1 MRAMNR
7 TAMALAGI
15 IGLGLGA
22 GSCTEKP
29 AGPVDEPAAQL
40 EEEKAAAEAMDKEL
54 VAKDSAMEPAPAAP
68 MKKAKA
74 APGGKIGGKGGSG
87 AGGEQ
92 QKPATWKRSTRTANT
107 SKLMVGDEL
116 ELPLSGMQV
125 DVRVDGF
132 RARVLIDFYFFND
145 HAQQFE
151 GSFKLRLP
159 DGAAP
164 WFLAF
169 GQTRLP
175 AAAAEAPSEPAP
187 LELAAADVVRK
198 RELTPEQVVAD
209 RQAEWEQVKV
219 ARMVPR
225 EKAARAY
232 SETVRRRVDPAL
244 LEWSGS
250 GVFSARVF
258 PIAPHRRHRIVVG
271 YDMDLT
277 RVGDA
282 LELLLPL
289 PDKLPRVALDL
300 DVAAL
305 DGVDVELE
313 PAAEA
318 SRADGR
324 WHFRLDDPDAP
335 VRLRL
340 EQAPAVL
347 LGGRDEAAGPLFA
360 TRLRPQLPPSKAA
373 ATAAEAVF
381 VVDVSMSSN
390 PDKFPVWLELMRRVL
405 EANRGSLKRF
415 NVLFFNVETFWY
427 AEQMQPNEPERVAA
441 LMRFCQKLVLEGAT
455 DLGAALRAAVAG
467 PPGTPGTTGA
477 APARDLFLLSD
488 GSITWGQ
495 DEAFA
500 LSKLA
505 GAGERGALFAYR
517 TGMAGSDTRML
528 THLARETGGAVFAVV
543 GEHEL
548 AAAATAHARR
558 PWQLVRAELDG
569 CHDLL
574 LAGRPRYL
582 FPGQRLLLAGRGT
595 PPAGA
600 RLELQLRQGQRE
612 QTLELPL
619 GRRLASPLA
628 PRIYGQV
635 AVGQLEDFVE
645 AVGDEAGA
653 YARHFRVTG
662 KTTSLLMLESEA
674 DYQRY
679 GIRPQDDTQVVAERQ
694 VRHLVAAALDALFS
708 VLGDPKHALEVFLGK
723 LAELDGVKLELPAE
737 LRAALDKLPER
748 LFESAAP
755 PLACKRH
762 DRQGIPEA
770 VLEQL
775 AERKPGYDTMA
786 AEAGRRKRA
795 LGAAD
800 GLKALSSLVEA
811 SPGDGVLARDVGYT
825 ATQWGLAA
833 HALHLFHRVARRRPH
848 EPQTYRALARTYQ
861 RLGKPDMA
869 LLWYE
874 VGLASRWDARFGEF
888 KRILMLDYLRFLQA
902 LDPQALH
909 RALRGV
915 AMKRRAELPERL
927 GIARADLLVSI
938 TWNTDGTDVDLHVIE
953 PGGEEC
959 YYSHPETEIGGKLTQ
974 DVTQG
979 YGPEMYLLPEAKPGE
994 YTIRAKYFASDA
1006 KRAETRTKVQATI
1019 YRYWGTKK
1027 EKVTEK
1033 LITLESGKQMHD
1045 LAVIEMPRLR

>member
-1 MRAMNR
+1 MRTMNG
-7 TAMALAGI
+7 TVVVLASI

-22 GSCTEKP
+22 GSCTEEP
-29 AGPVDEPAAQL
+29 AGPADEPAAQPQL
-40 EEEKAAAEAMDKEL
+40 EEEKVAAEPVDKEL
-54 VAKDSAMEPAPAAP
+54 VAKDTAMEPAPAAP
-68 MKKAKA
+68 MKKAEA
-74 APGGKIGGKGGSG
+74 APGGEIGGKGGSG
-87 AGGEQ
+87 AEGEQ
-92 QKPATWKRSTRTANT
+92 RKPATWKRSTRSANT
-107 SKLMVGDEL
+107 SKLMVGDDL
-116 ELPLSGMQV
+116 ELPLSGMQL

-145 HAQQFE
+145 HPQQFE
-151 GSFKLRLP
+151 GTFKLRLP
-159 DGAAP
+159 DGASP

-169 GQTRLP
+169 GQTRLR
-175 AAAAEAPSEPAP
+175 AAAVEAPEEPAP

-198 RELTPEQVVAD
+198 RELTPERVVAD
-209 RQAEWEQVKV
+209 REAEWEQVKV

-225 EKAARAY
+225 EQAARAY
-232 SETVRRRVDPAL
+232 TETVRRRVDPAL

-282 LELLLPL
+282 LELALPL

-305 DGVDVELE
+305 DGVRAELE

-318 SRADGR
+318 TRADGR
-324 WHFRLDDPDAP
+324 WHFRLDDPDKP
-335 VRLRL
+335 VKLRL

-347 LGGRDEAAGPLFA
+347 LSGRDEGAGAVFA
-360 TRLRPQLPPSKAA
+360 TRLRPQLPASKAV

-381 VVDVSMSSN
+381 LVDVSMSSN

-427 AEQMQPNEPERVAA
+427 AAQMQPNQPERVAA
-441 LMRFCQKLVLEGAT
+441 LMQFCQQLVLEGAT
-455 DLGAALRAAVAG
+455 DLGAAIRAAVAG
-467 PPGTPGTTGA
+467 PPGAEGA

-505 GAGERGALFAYR
+505 GAGQRGALFAYR
-517 TGMAGSDTRML
+517 SGMAGSDTRML
-528 THLARETGGAVFAVV
+528 THLARETGGAVFSVV

-548 AAAATAHARR
+548 AAAASAHSRR
-558 PWQLVRAELDG
+558 PWQLVRAELAG

-574 LAGRPRYL
+574 LAGRPRFL
-582 FPGQRLLLAGRGT
+582 FPGQRLLLAGRGA

-612 QTLELPL
+612 QTLKLPL
-619 GRRLASPLA
+619 VRRLASPLA

-662 KTTSLLMLESEA
+662 KTTSLLMLDSEA

-679 GIRPQDDTQVVAERQ
+679 GIQPEDDAELVAERQ

-723 LAELDGVKLELPAE
+723 LAELDGVELELPTE
-737 LRAALDKLPER
+737 LRAALAKLPER
-748 LFESAAP
+748 LFEQSAP

-762 DRQGIPEA
+762 DRQGIPEE
-770 VLEQL
+770 VLDQL
-775 AERKPGYDTMA
+775 EKRQPGYDTLA
-786 AEAGRRKRA
+786 AEARRRKRA

-800 GLKALSSLVEA
+800 GLKALSSLIEA
-811 SPGDGVLARDVGYT
+811 NPGDGVLARDVGYS
-825 ATQWGLAA
+825 ATQWGLAG
-833 HALHLFHRVARRRPH
+833 HALHLFQRVARRRPH

-874 VGLASRWDARFGEF
+874 VGLAGRWDARFGEF

-909 RALRGV
+909 QALRGL

-927 GIARADLLVSI
+927 GIDRADLLVSI

-953 PGGEEC
+953 PTGEEC
-959 YYSHPETEIGGKLTQ
+959 FYSHPETAIGGELTQ

-1033 LITLESGKQMHD
+1033 LITLETGKQMHD
-1045 LAVIEMPRLR
+1045 LAIIEMPHLR